1 MSFAA
6 PNHGPH
12 IPGRGAKRQWPRGA
26 VHYRRSAPA
35 VAELV
40 GWQVLVDVEQGR
52 VRIRLQVDIE
62 QGDDRLKA
70 LGVNDGPLLQRK
82 GRSVEDERKM
92 CRASERGPI
101 LELDRNGL
109 ALLGDVQDLGVSG
122 EVDVVGEQKLERRLA
137 NEIFV

>member
-1 MSFAA
+1 MSSAA
-6 PNHGPH
+6 PNHGRH
-12 IPGRGAKRQWPRGA
+12 IPGRDDKRKGRRGT

-35 VAELV
+35 VAELI

-92 CRASERGPI
+92 RRAPERGPI
-101 LELDRNGL
+101 LELDRDGL
-109 ALLGDVQDLGVSG
+109 ALLGDVQDLGVFG
-122 EVDVVGEQKLERRLA
+122 
-137 NEIFV
+137 